1 MGSPDPW
8 VFASHPQ
15 VPTDMIPFLMMLP
28 MLVPAGV
35 KRGRT
40 SKARKERVLR
50 PVPSPTKESGSA
62 PPVRASSRRR
72 SPPAQVLG
80 QRALNRALLQRQW
93 LLQRSRAGVGEAL
106 EHLVG
111 LQAQATHPPY
121 GGLWTRLEGFQQ
133 EALTR
138 LITERQVVRAGM
150 MRGTLHLVTARDCL
164 ALRPVLQPALD
175 RGLKHASH
183 GKQLAG
189 VDVQAL
195 VARGRA
201 LLEACPSPRGELGQR
216 LQEQWPGH
224 DASALSMGFSSLV
237 PLAVV
242 PPCGTWGHGER
253 MVYATA
259 ESWLGQRFEAA
270 APPDALV
277 LRYLA
282 AFGPASVRD
291 LQAWSGLSRM
301 GAVLERLRPGLRT
314 FRDEHGVE
322 LFDAPEA
329 RRPDPDTPA
338 PVRFLSEFDSV
349 LLAHADRTRII
360 SDAARKRVFTTNGI
374 VRPTILVDGFVRGTW
389 RIERARGTATLCITP
404 FARLSREDRAALSD
418 EGARLLAFAAAEARR
433 ADLRFER
440 VG

>member
-1 MGSPDPW
+1 
-8 VFASHPQ
+8 
-15 VPTDMIPFLMMLP
+15 MIPFLMMLP
-28 MLVPAGV
+28 LLVPAGV
-35 KRGRT
+35 KRGRP

-50 PVPSPTKESGSA
+50 PVPPPTKESGSA
-62 PPVRASSRRR
+62 LPARATSRRR

-93 LLQRSRAGVGEAL
+93 LLQRSRTGVMEAL

-138 LITERQVVRAGM
+138 FITERQVVRAGM

-164 ALRPVLQPALD
+164 ALRPVLQPAID
-175 RGLKHASH
+175 RALKHSSH

-195 VARGRA
+195 VAEGRA
-201 LLEACPSPRGELGQR
+201 LLEARPSPRGELGQR
-216 LQEQWPGH
+216 LQAQWPGH
-224 DASALSMGFSSLV
+224 DASALSTGFSSLE
-237 PLAVV
+237 PLVVV

-259 ESWLGQRFEAA
+259 ESWLGQRFEPAA
-270 APPDALV
+270 SPAALV

-322 LFDAPEA
+322 LFDTPDA

-338 PVRFLSEFDSV
+338 PVRFLSEFDSA
-349 LLAHADRTRII
+349 LLAHADRTRIL
-360 SDAARKRVFTTNGI
+360 SDAARKRVFTRNGI
-374 VRPTILVDGFVRGTW
+374 VRATLLVDGFVRGTW

-404 FARLSREDRAALSD
+404 FARLSREDRTALSD

>member
-1 MGSPDPW
+1 
-8 VFASHPQ
+8 
-15 VPTDMIPFLMMLP
+15 MIPFLMMLP

-35 KRGRT
+35 KRGRS
-40 SKARKERVLR
+40 SKAGREGGLS
-50 PVPSPTKESGSA
+50 PVPSPTKDSGRA
-62 PPVRASSRRR
+62 PPVRAASRRR
-72 SPPAQVLG
+72 RLPAQVLG

-93 LLQRSRAGVGEAL
+93 LLQRSQAGVMEAL

-121 GGLWTRLEGFQQ
+121 GALWTRLNGFQQ

-138 LITERQVVRAGM
+138 LVTERQVVRAGM

-175 RGLKHASH
+175 RGLKHSSH
-183 GKQLAG
+183 AKQLAG
-189 VDVQAL
+189 VEVQAL
-195 VARGRA
+195 VAEGRA
-201 LLEACPSPRGELGQR
+201 LLEARPSPRGELGQR
-216 LQEQWPGH
+216 LQAKWPGH
-224 DASALSMGFSSLV
+224 DASALSQGFSCLEPLV
-237 PLAVV
+237 TV
-242 PPCGTWGHGER
+242 PPSGTWGHGER

-259 ESWLGQRFEAA
+259 ESWLGQRFEPA

-277 LRYLA
+277 MRYLA
-282 AFGPASVRD
+282 AFGPASAKD
-291 LQAWSGLSRM
+291 LQAWSGLPRM
-301 GAVLERLRPGLRT
+301 GAVLERLRPELRA

-322 LFDAPEA
+322 LFDIPNA

-360 SDAARKRVFTTNGI
+360 SDAARKRVFTLNGI
-374 VRPTILVDGFVRGTW
+374 VRATLLVDGFVRGTW

-418 EGARLLAFAAAEARR
+418 EGGRLLAFAAADDQH
-433 ADLRFER
+433 ADIRFER
-440 VG
+440 MG

>member
-1 MGSPDPW
+1 
-8 VFASHPQ
+8 
-15 VPTDMIPFLMMLP
+15 MIPFLMMLP
-28 MLVPAGV
+28 MLVPAGA
-35 KRGRT
+35 KRGRS
-40 SKARKERVLR
+40 SKARRERVLS
-50 PVPSPTKESGSA
+50 PVPSPLVESGSA
-62 PPVRASSRRR
+62 PLARAPSRRR
-72 SPPAQVLG
+72 SPPVQVLG

-93 LLQRSRAGVGEAL
+93 LLQRSSAGVMDAL
-106 EHLVG
+106 EHLMG

-138 LITERQVVRAGM
+138 RITERQVVRAGM

-175 RGLKHASH
+175 KGLKNASH
-183 GKQLAG
+183 GNQLAG
-189 VDVQAL
+189 VEVQAL
-195 VARGRA
+195 VAEGRA
-201 LLEACPSPRGELGQR
+201 LLETRPSPRGELGQR
-216 LQEQWPGH
+216 LQEKWPGH
-224 DASALSMGFSSLV
+224 DASALSMGFTSQEPLV
-237 PLAVV
+237 VV

-259 ESWLGQRFEAA
+259 ESWLGQRFEPA

-282 AFGPASVRD
+282 AFGPASVKD
-291 LQAWSGLSRM
+291 VQAWSGLPRM
-301 GAVLERLRPGLRT
+301 GAVLERLRPRLRA
-314 FRDEHGVE
+314 FRDEHGAE
-322 LFDAPEA
+322 LFDLPAA

-360 SDAARKRVFTTNGI
+360 SDAARKRVFTINGI

-389 RIERARGTATLCITP
+389 RIELARGTATLCITP
-404 FARLSREDRAALSD
+404 FARLSREDRTALSD
-418 EGARLLAFAAAEARR
+418 EGARLLAFAAADARR
-433 ADLRFER
+433 VDLRFER